1 MYNHHMIRL
10 RNNNSCS
17 QVEDITKHQD
27 RDFYQRVNSLVLTE
41 RVSVTDQVRTIGT
54 VVHIFM
60 VWGSLKSESQP
71 EHYDRRE
78 GLIQPGN
85 HEVFPPKWGSLFSLD
100 MDHAWDAWLRCG
112 KAFCGSRL
120 EQSLNASK
128 WNPCL

>member
-60 VWGSLKSESQP
+60 V
-71 EHYDRRE
+71 
-78 GLIQPGN
+78 
-85 HEVFPPKWGSLFSLD
+85 
-100 MDHAWDAWLRCG
+100 
-112 KAFCGSRL
+112 
-120 EQSLNASK
+120 
-128 WNPCL
+128 